1 MMFVPYVPDQKPPA
15 SSLSRRDV
23 PSGLVSDPHSS
34 ANIMPTYDAQLD
46 ARIKANPVSK
56 ILPETG
62 RYAMSNIYAPRSA
75 PSSISS
81 EAFLKSR
88 ANFSPEFIHNEAA
101 TRIARTSNFYADSPR
116 FRSDL
121 DILA

>member
-1 MMFVPYVPDQKPPA
+1 MMFVPYLPDPKIRPP
-15 SSLSRRDV
+15 SPSQRNV
-23 PSGLVSDPHSS
+23 PSGSVSDPFSS
-34 ANIMPTYDAQLD
+34 ANIMPTYDAPMEAL
-46 ARIKANPVSK
+46 IKTNPVST

-62 RYAMSNIYAPRSA
+62 RYSMSNIYAPRSA

-101 TRIARTSNFYADSPR
+101 TRIARTSNFYAELPR
-116 FRSDL
+116 FRADL

>member
-1 MMFVPYVPDQKPPA
+1 MMFVPYAPDPKPR
-15 SSLSRRDV
+15 SFSLIQREEL
-23 PSGLVSDPHSS
+23 SGLVSDPRSS
-34 ANIMPTYDAQLD
+34 ANIMPTYNAEIE
-46 ARIKANPVSK
+46 ARIQTHPASK

-62 RYAMSNIYAPRSA
+62 RYSFSNIYAPRSA
-75 PSSISS
+75 PSTISS

-101 TRIARTSNFYADSPR
+101 TRIARTSNFYTELPR
-116 FRSDL
+116 FRADL